1 MKVLVTGSS
10 GFIGKNIVFHLSK
23 KYKVI
28 ATCYKIKKKEIKK
41 NRICKI

>member
-28 ATCYKIKKKEIKK
+28 ATCYKIKKKR
-41 NRICKI
+41 N